1 MPLSNFR
8 LSFTWSQQDCPSGL
22 LTTFCIHL
30 HLVSM
35 LPLSNSRIHALVS
48 PQRLACAVVW
58 VQYLGFP
65 FSSQQLLALILFR
78 CRTSP
83 LPPASLSPIFCTHL
97 ASISTCSPF
106 LSTSSCMHLVSI
118 SEFPPPCAR
127 SKKNMCRSKKKVPRS
142 KNIQPNV
149 SAYNNG
155 VSSPHPN
162 GSKVHKAGAR
172 DQKKEAKVRNN

>member
-1 MPLSNFR
+1 MPLSNFL

-22 LTTFCIHL
+22 LTTFCMHL

-127 SKKNMCRSKKKVPRS
+127 SKKTCAGPKKRCQGPKT
-142 KNIQPNV
+142 
-149 SAYNNG
+149 
-155 VSSPHPN
+155 SSPM
-162 GSKVHKAGAR
+162 
-172 DQKKEAKVRNN
+172 